1 MFNSL
6 LFPQLLVLF
15 LIVYMLPKFV
25 RYQDY
30 TMVTALVLLH
40 VYNAAS
46 LPNCTDSYFE
56 VINADTCTYD
66 NDCFSSTNFPNSY
79 NSNANCKIRTCQNLT
94 YNTHETFEIQP
105 QFTNTNNPTCVDK
118 LIIGTTVYC
127 YFTSGTPGTTYG
139 QKPPQIGFVQANTL
153 IEFSTDYYWN
163 YQGFQLCFSTHPP
176 TVSPTTSPTN
186 DPTVSPTTNPTNDP
200 TVSPTTS
207 PTNEPPPS
215 PEDDDAGIGLIIG
228 ASVGGVVVVGGVG
241 LYFYMSRGAASAA
254 RVTNFNLGELIF

>member
-1 MFNSL
+1 M
-6 LFPQLLVLF
+6 LF
-15 LIVYMLPKFV
+15 LIVYTLPKFV

-46 LPNCTDSYFE
+46 LPSCTDSYFE

-66 NDCFSSTNFPNSY
+66 DNCFSSKNFPNHY
-79 NSNANCKIRTCQNLT
+79 EINTNCKIRTCQNLT

-186 DPTVSPTTNPTNDP
+186 DPTVSPTTNPTVSPTTNPTNDP

-241 LYFYMSRGAASAA
+241 LYFYMTRGAASVA
-254 RVTNFNLGELIF
+254 RLTRINLGELIF

>member
-1 MFNSL
+1 
-6 LFPQLLVLF
+6 
-15 LIVYMLPKFV
+15 
-25 RYQDY
+25 
-30 TMVTALVLLH
+30 MVTALVLLH

-94 YNTHETFEIQP
+94 YNTHETFAIETHVSDAGC
-105 QFTNTNNPTCVDK
+105 FYDK
-118 LIIGTTVYC
+118 LMIGTTEFC
-127 YFTSGTPGTTYG
+127 YNPGGISYSSWG
-139 QKPPQIGFVQANTL
+139 QKPPDIGFVQNNTL
-153 IEFSTDYYWN
+153 IEFSTDQYDN
-163 YQGFQLCFSTHPP
+163 YQGFQLCFSRHPP
-176 TVSPTTSPTN
+176 TASPTTSPTN
-186 DPTVSPTTNPTNDP
+186 DPTVSPTT
-200 TVSPTTS
+200 S
-207 PTNEPPPS
+207 PTNEPS

-241 LYFYMSRGAASAA
+241 LYFYMSRGAASVA